1 MHIVLLGAGRMAY
14 GFVYDFLKNEQLDKL
29 TIVDIS
35 EPALTKIKK
44 RYSDTRLA
52 IVPVAANDFATLRS
66 LFENADGVVSAIPYD
81 YNYRLSQLAIETG
94 CHFVDLGG
102 NTNVVEKQFTLDE
115 QARNAGV
122 GIVPD
127 CGLAPGM
134 ASVIAAYAADQLAR
148 VNTLKI
154 RVGGL
159 PLHPR
164 TPLNYML
171 LFSVHGLINEYIEP
185 AVILENGVIKTVP
198 SMTEVEEIDFPQPF
212 GLLEAFYT
220 SGGTSTL
227 PQTFEGT
234 IDYLDYKTI
243 RYPGHCH
250 IMKAMINLG
259 FCDEE
264 KMDFDGASL
273 SRREVFEK
281 MLTLPL
287 NYEDEDVTLIR
298 ITASGQKGGS
308 TKTIQYQAIEYGDS
322 QAGLSAMMRT
332 TAFPAAI
339 ILQMIIDGQIA
350 DRGVLRQELAVP
362 GELFMRELEKRNI
375 RFEKLS

>member
-14 GFVYDFLKNEQLDKL
+14 GFVYDFLKNKRLNKL
-29 TIVDIS
+29 TVIDRS
-35 EPALTKIKK
+35 REPLEALKK
-44 RYSDTRLA
+44 RYPDPRLDIRQVEA
-52 IVPVAANDFATLRS
+52 DNLNALRP
-66 LFENADGVVSAIPYD
+66 LFESADGVASAVPYD
-81 YNYRLSQLAIETG
+81 YNLGLTKLAIETG

-102 NTNVVEKQFTLDE
+102 NNSVVDKQFSLDA
-115 QARNAGV
+115 QAKQAGV

-134 ASVIAAYAADQLAR
+134 VSIIAAYAADQLAR
-148 VNTLKI
+148 VDSLKI

-185 AVILENGVIKTVP
+185 TVILDNGVITTVP
-198 SMTEVEEIDFPQPF
+198 SMTEVEEIDFPRPF

-227 PQTFEGT
+227 PKTYEGKIT
-234 IDYLDYKTI
+234 YLDYKTI

-250 IMKAMINLG
+250 IMKAMIDLG

-264 KMDFDGASL
+264 KMDFNGVRIT
-273 SRREVFEK
+273 RREVFEQ
-281 MLTLPL
+281 MLAAQL
-287 NYEDEDVTLIR
+287 NYEDEDVALIR
-298 ITASGQKGGS
+298 ITARGQKSGS
-308 TKTIQYQAIEYGDS
+308 PTTIQYQAIEYGDTK
-322 QAGLSAMMRT
+322 AGLSAMMRT

-339 ILQMIIDGQIA
+339 ILQMLIDGKITEH
-350 DRGVLRQELAVP
+350 GVLRQELAIP
-362 GELFMRELEKRNI
+362 AESFMHELEKRNI
-375 RFEKLS
+375 RFEEM